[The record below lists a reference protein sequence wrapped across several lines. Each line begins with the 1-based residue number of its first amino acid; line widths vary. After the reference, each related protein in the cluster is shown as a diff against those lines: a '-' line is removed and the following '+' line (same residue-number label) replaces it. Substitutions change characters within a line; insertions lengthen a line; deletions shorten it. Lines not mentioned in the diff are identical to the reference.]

1 MNNLGP
7 DRVIRGEVVVDAP
20 LDEVWDAWTTKEGLE
35 SFFASQC
42 NIDLRVGGVFEI
54 LFNPNAPEG
63 ERGAEDTEIMAFQ
76 PRKMLAFTWNAPP
89 SIPEIR
95 RHRTHVVIRLS
106 ERPSGRTKVTLFH
119 DGWGEG
125 ERWDKAF
132 EYFVG
137 AWNQIVLPRLCHRF
151 EHGPVDWDNPPDFP
165 VR

>member
-1 MNNLGP
+1 MDNNNP

-42 NIDLRVGGVFEI
+42 NIELRVGGVFEI
-54 LFNPNAPEG
+54 LFNPNAREG

-95 RHRTHVVIRLS
+95 QHRTHVVIRLS

-125 ERWDKAF
+125 DRWDEAF
-132 EYFVG
+132 DYFVR
-137 AWNQIVLPRLCHRF
+137 AWNQIVLPRLRFRF
-151 EHGPVDWDNPPDFP
+151 EHGPVDWDNPPAFP
-165 VR
+165 ER